1 MEKEK
6 KDGKIRLS
14 KPYQFEGK
22 TYQEI
27 DLSGLEKM
35 KVSDMIEAEKMLSRQ
50 GSYYAVQEASMEYC
64 CFLAAKATELPIEF
78 FENLTAADGKEV
90 KNVVRSFLY
99 PQD

>member
-6 KDGKIRLS
+6 KNGKVLLN

-27 DLSGLEKM
+27 DLSGLEKATTA
-35 KVSDMIEAEKMLSRQ
+35 DMIEAEKMLSRQ
-50 GSYYAVQEASMEYC
+50 GSYYAVQEASMEYS

-78 FENLTAADGKEV
+78 FENLPAVEGKKV
-90 KNVVRSFLY
+90 KAVVRDFLY